1 MEFKTKQKLANS
13 LPECSPD
20 CKLRR
25 PSDLPLWLA
34 APLDLHLQLNIFS
47 PPSHFPCPMTSGLVS
62 SLHWL
67 SQQRVIFGRVN
78 LSSRASRPVAG
89 TRSPLDITAPNPS
102 PPSTATRSFSQPPH
116 HSSLPPLLL
125 PGSPPRRRPA
135 GKGRQR
141 RRSVRSVGE
150 RR

>member
-1 MEFKTKQKLANS
+1 MRLANS
-13 LPECSPD
+13 PPEGSPD

-34 APLDLHLQLNIFS
+34 APLDLHLQLNRFS

-78 LSSRASRPVAG
+78 LSSRAARPVAG
-89 TRSPLDITAPNPS
+89 ARSPLDITAPNPS
-102 PPSTATRSFSQPPH
+102 PHPQPPAPS
-116 HSSLPPLLL
+116 HSRHTIPPFRPLLL

-141 RRSVRSVGE
+141 RCSVRSVGE